1 MKKRKLRLSV
11 LAMSMMAIQSY
22 SYAATEPTFSTMPLR
37 LQNNATIEEV
47 SVTQPFIEEEEESQN
62 LITNQQDYP
71 GPKPNV
77 MLVLDDSGSMSD
89 SVDGERDPPPNQSR
103 MAILKEVMKE
113 VIQEHGQ
120 KANWGITW
128 FNNAFSVQPDLP
140 LGTPANQVN
149 NNIQNSKEGGPTPTI
164 ETVLKAARLLQKGIE
179 YRCQKSYLILMSDG
193 DANTSTQSKNNDF
206 FPNKTGLYS
215 QSMLGYWLR
224 VNRILNSENNRSDVW
239 HRALGQEYGY
249 KSPSSELGQ
258 FMNKLL
264 SQQNYGGKN
273 TYTRDFLYYPYTG
286 TVVSNEL
293 PNIPEGKGFKQNVNR
308 FGQIFYTYF
317 DKNNQEVSVN
327 DPNRSYLNLSCA
339 KLLDLPS
346 EFVGRENS
354 TYGHGKYCDAFNSNT
369 IDLVY
374 NNPNN
379 YNTAFQGTLTGSGLV
394 YNRMYAPNHA
404 KYMLKYLT
412 DALKNQ
418 DLKKEGDSHPGN
430 LNARTDKAGK
440 SWDDPSSLNTS
451 KQNIQTFSIS
461 FGSSVS
467 PPGQEFLAGVGDGY
481 FYSAADRQNLMSAFK
496 RIFDTIQAQNPTP
509 TPGQP
514 VTSVF
519 PSPIG
524 ATISPPKDG
533 QGNASVSRLDSF
545 ASTAPS
551 TTGAGSAQS
560 IPNMAASVFLPGGL
574 TSSELRFFDL
584 DESANVKL
592 DPTTNQPKYRT
603 ANFAERKTLIHSG
616 SDVTWADNPSGVFS
630 NRMFNL
636 AVDAQGRTDEWR
648 NALLPWITRLKD
660 DSFIANMNYGTPYR
674 TRNTMERNMGDV
686 LDTPVVAQGP
696 RDVLDGGRQRFLV
709 TAANDG
715 LVYLF
720 KSDPNKDAEHPYS
733 LKLNYMPAS
742 MPKHN
747 GTLAGDL
754 YKIANKDYVSVNNP
768 HIYMINGGLSVR
780 ATSKSEARPYEQI
793 FMVGNMGQG
802 GRGVYGLNIGGKD
815 FHSGQ
820 NIALDNNN
828 SSAWLTEVPLFEA
841 NANQAGLSGL
851 GYTVGSPQ
859 LGRIRTQLGTDGN
872 VGVSKDFKEN
882 IRYGAFVGS
891 GYAYPDKDSQETA
904 LYIFDALG
912 KDIGTN
918 PSDKST
924 SGTGQLL
931 LGGKII
937 VTNGVGGLS
946 SPALLDVN
954 FDGVVDYAFAGDYG
968 GNMYRFDLRDPQM
981 TSERR
986 VQRIYTGLPSQPITV
1001 APTISRQPNGRYV
1014 VAWGTGT
1021 DIYQED
1027 LESKAQQ
1034 AIYGIYQRFDVN
1046 KNLEPLD
1053 KNEDTPETEFPV
1065 SSDKLLSQ
1073 EFSTTEIN
1081 GQNFRN
1087 VTDNKIFDETSPS
1100 KLLYSGWKVNLGEVD
1115 GERVTAD
1122 GATLLGTFV
1131 LSSHMYQ
1138 RQATKAPNTTP
1149 WHKDTW
1155 AQNGWEEVGDV
1166 IKSVKKEGVWSSW
1179 QKVGNPTSTTN
1190 TNTGVEADICLGTTS
1205 TLTETQTRK
1214 RTNEWTETKKYQR
1227 VHEGEIKS
1235 SGWILQLD
1243 MVNGGALNTGA
1254 GDTEL
1259 EVGVDFIRAFTR
1271 GEGNNKLAGSDSP
1284 TFLAGQYV
1292 SDGQPNS
1299 AILSAEYTGSS
1310 RNNEGQMNTSGF
1322 DDEFD
1327 GSGSNIPDIDK
1338 RCLST
1343 DKNFNISQNTATG
1356 LDANSKQIFGK
1367 LCGGNPGIKRIS
1379 WREIF

>member
-1 MKKRKLRLSV
+1 MKKRQLRLSV

-37 LQNNATIEEV
+37 LQNNASIENIEI
-47 SVTQPFIEEEEESQN
+47 TQPYTEKETEHRDLVTTTS
-62 LITNQQDYP
+62 TVK

-77 MLVLDDSGSMSD
+77 MLVLDDSGSMD
-89 SVDGERDPPPNQSR
+89 EVDNKPLNTKSR
-103 MAILKEVMKE
+103 MTILKEVMNE
-113 VIQEHGQ
+113 VITQNAD
-120 KANWGITW
+120 KVNWGITW
-128 FNNAFSVQPDLP
+128 FNNAFRLNPDLD
-140 LGTPANQVN
+140 LGTAPGTILS
-149 NNIQNSKEGGPTPTI
+149 NIQGSKEGGPTPTI
-164 ETVLKAARLLQKGIE
+164 TSVIKAARKLHEGME
-179 YRCQKSYLILMSDG
+179 YRCQKNYMIVMSDG
-193 DANTSTQSKNNDF
+193 DANIHSTYNQESDDARA
-206 FPNKTGLYS
+206 TAAGHMAGRHWLY
-215 QSMLGYWLR
+215 
-224 VNRILNSENNRSDVW
+224 VNTQLNAGRENDVW
-239 HRALGQEYGY
+239 HRAVGGKYGY
-249 KSPSSELGQ
+249 KESNSPMAT
-258 FMNKLL
+258 FINKLKHNEFGNPSFTNKKFL
-264 SQQNYGGKN
+264 FYPYHGIVSAAPAEHNTLPLGTYRIENNIVRYYNSSGQQVNSTALAANLGCSVYG
-273 TYTRDFLYYPYTG
+273 TLPEDFL
-286 TVVSNEL
+286 
-293 PNIPEGKGFKQNVNR
+293 
-308 FGQIFYTYF
+308 
-317 DKNNQEVSVN
+317 
-327 DPNRSYLNLSCA
+327 
-339 KLLDLPS
+339 
-346 EFVGRENS
+346 GREYS
-354 TYGHGKYCDAFNSNT
+354 TYGENKYCVAPNSNAFG
-369 IDLVY
+369 V
-374 NNPNN
+374 
-379 YNTAFQGTLTGSGLV
+379 TAGGRAMHAIKTPIIATKPH
-394 YNRMYAPNHA
+394 YAENLSKH
-404 KYMLKYLT
+404 MLKYLT
-412 DALKNQ
+412 HALAEQ
-418 DLKKEGDSHPGN
+418 DLKKEGDGQGRTYAGS
-430 LNARTDKAGK
+430 TDKAGQ
-440 SWDDPSSLNTS
+440 SWDDPLFPKQNITTFTIGFGAGVSARGTDFLRGGATETTDSQGNPVAAYYTASDKTALVSSLN
-451 KQNIQTFSIS
+451 K
-461 FGSSVS
+461 
-467 PPGQEFLAGVGDGY
+467 
-481 FYSAADRQNLMSAFK
+481 
-496 RIFDTIQAQNPTP
+496 IFDTIASQNPPP

-514 VTSVF
+514 TTVKV
-519 PSPIG
+519 PSPTG
-524 ATISPPKDG
+524 STSSSPQPLG
-533 QGNASVSRLDSF
+533 QAAALSRADSF
-545 ASTAPS
+545 SSTAPS

-616 SDVTWADNPSGVFS
+616 SDVTWADRPSSVFN
-630 NRMFNL
+630 NRLFNL
-636 AVDAQGRTDEWR
+636 AADAQGRTDEWR
-648 NALLPWITRLKD
+648 SALLPWIARLTD
-660 DSFIANMNYGTPYR
+660 DNTISSMNYVTPYR
-674 TRNTMERNMGDV
+674 TRGVAERNMGDV

-720 KSDPNKDAEHPYS
+720 KSDTNKDAEHPYS

-747 GTLAGDL
+747 STLAEDL
-754 YKIANKDYVSVNNP
+754 HKIAHKDYVSVNNP

-820 NIALDNNN
+820 NIALDNPS

-841 NANQAGLSGL
+841 NANQSNLSGL

-859 LGRIRTQLGTDGN
+859 LGRIRTQRGSDGN
-872 VGVSKDFKEN
+872 VGISKDFREN

-891 GYAYPDKDSQETA
+891 GYSYPDKTSQETA

-918 PSDKST
+918 PSDKTT
-924 SGTGQLL
+924 SGAGQLL

-937 VTNGVGGLS
+937 VADGVGGLS

-981 TSERR
+981 PNERR

-1034 AIYGIYQRFDVN
+1034 AIYGIYQRFNVN
-1046 KNLEPLD
+1046 ANLEPLD

-1065 SSDKLLSQ
+1065 SSDKLLAQ

-1087 VTDNKIFDETSPS
+1087 VTDNKIFDDTNPR
-1100 KLLYSGWKVNLGEVD
+1100 KLLFSGWKVNLGEVD

-1122 GATLLGTFV
+1122 GATLLGTLV

-1138 RQATKAPNTTP
+1138 RQEKKAPNTTP
-1149 WHKDTW
+1149 WDKDTW
-1155 AQNGWEEVGDV
+1155 EQNGWEEVGQPV
-1166 IKSVKKEGVWSSW
+1166 NSPKVEGTWTAW
-1179 QKVGNPTSTTN
+1179 NKVPGSTSTVNATAPTTSASN
-1190 TNTGVEADICLGTTS
+1190 DVCVGTTS
-1205 TLTETQTRK
+1205 VSSEKETRERENT
-1214 RTNEWTETKKYQR
+1214 WTETKKYQR
-1227 VHEGEIKS
+1227 VHEGEIRS

-1243 MVNGGALNTGA
+1243 MTNGGALNTGA

-1259 EVGVDFIRAFTR
+1259 EVGVDFVRAFTR
-1271 GEGNNKLAGSDSP
+1271 GEGNNKLVGSDSP
-1284 TFLAGQYV
+1284 VFLAGQYV

-1299 AILSAEYTGSS
+1299 AILSAEYTGNA

-1322 DDEFD
+1322 DEEFD
-1327 GSGSNIPDIDK
+1327 GSGSNIPDVDK